1 MHQFRVV
8 AAAVAVTMSVSLVAG
23 ACGGDDDSVS
33 NQALSKSEF
42 KQKTDAACEEFS
54 SQLQSSLSNVDAS
67 KATDAQVQE
76 VAGKAA
82 DALHSVADKLRG
94 IGYPEGLQD
103 EAQQFYDGLD
113 KAADALENDPN
124 VLKTGDTPKEFSDLD
139 KLSAKLDITNCGQG
153 G

>member
-1 MHQFRVV
+1 MHHFRVV
-8 AAAVAVTMSVSLVAG
+8 TAAVAISLGLSLVAG
-23 ACGGDDDSVS
+23 ACGGDDDSTS
-33 NQALSKSEF
+33 NHALSKSEF

-54 SQLQSSLSNVDAS
+54 NQLQSSLANIDAS
-67 KATDAQVQE
+67 KATDAQVKE

-103 EAQQFYDGLD
+103 EAAQFYDGLD
-113 KAADALENDPN
+113 KAADALEKDPS

-139 KLSAKLDITNCGQG
+139 QLSEKLDITNCGQG